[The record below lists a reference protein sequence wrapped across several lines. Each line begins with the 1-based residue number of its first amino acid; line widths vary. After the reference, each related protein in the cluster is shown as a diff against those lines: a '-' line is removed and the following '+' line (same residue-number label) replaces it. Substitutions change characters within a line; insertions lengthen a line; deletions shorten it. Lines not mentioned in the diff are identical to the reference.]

1 MNRRAEKSTQAMQR
15 GTAAHYETHPF
26 EFMTEDD
33 AARIEVLQPVPFRQF
48 VNRYLRAGDAV
59 ADIGC
64 GPGRAT
70 VYLIAKGMNVTA
82 IDLTLQSLR
91 LARERGPAARFI
103 QCSNLNLPFA
113 DGSFDAVVSDG
124 VIHHTPDPYRALAAN
139 ARVLRAGGHMYLG
152 VYKRN
157 RYYYYLY
164 TYVGRPVRW
173 LEHRAWGR
181 ALVNSTL
188 LPVYYLVHLLKSR
201 GQRTWRGAKSFFYDY
216 IITPRATFHTREEI
230 VQWGEAMGL
239 ELLEYDPRVGNVHA
253 FFFRK
258 TL

>member
-1 MNRRAEKSTQAMQR
+1 MQR
-15 GTAAHYETHPF
+15 DTAAHYETHPF
-26 EFMTEDD
+26 EFMTKDD
-33 AARIEVLQPVPFRQF
+33 AARIEALQPAPFRQF

-70 VYLIAKGMNVTA
+70 VYLVAKVRSVTA

-91 LARERGPAARFI
+91 LARARGPAARFV

-124 VIHHTPDPYRALAAN
+124 VIHHTADPYRALAEN

-164 TYVGRPVRW
+164 THVGRPVRW
-173 LEHRAWGR
+173 LEHRPWGR

-188 LPVYYLVHLLKSR
+188 LPVYYLVHLAKSR

-216 IITPRATFHTREEI
+216 IITPTATFHTREAI
-230 VQWGEAMGL
+230 VQWGEESGL
-239 ELLEYDPRVGNVHA
+239 ELLEYDPQVGNVHA

-258 TL
+258 TS